1 MVKYSDECRSIPLD
15 SIDSISCDMHFW
27 FYDSTN
33 MVWFYASWLW
43 IFFKWSKSN
52 WRYYGTNGTNE
63 KIDRSRNYLDKSGAV
78 NGGAIKFANL
88 KLRQNSPTSKLIAKG
103 KDFTVNI
110 LGTGSLNQMLEVKSN
125 LVELLSRQ
133 NRKVINFVA

>member
-1 MVKYSDECRSIPLD
+1 MARPSNKYVTYTREFDNGKIG
-15 SIDSISCDMHFW
+15 
-27 FYDSTN
+27 
-33 MVWFYASWLW
+33 VFYAPAQP
-43 IFFKWSKSN
+43 FMV
-52 WRYYGTNGTNE
+52 NG
-63 KIDRSRNYLDKSGAV
+63 SV